1 MPLSFTPLR
10 RAWAVLAI
18 TVSFAYCASANDD
31 AGADIIAYLNG
42 LDSFVADFT
51 QTRLDEDGELLDTA
65 RGRCHIK
72 RPGRFRWVYREPYPQ
87 LIVSD
92 GELLWIYDQDLEQ
105 ITRTAVDEAG
115 HGSPAALLGRETDI
129 ARHYRVTPLETRDGQ
144 DWFRLES
151 REAAS
156 DFEAIELA
164 FAEGEVRGMRLVD
177 NLGQETVLAFSNIV
191 RNGPVADA
199 LFEFTPPAG
208 VDVIEGGMP

>member
-1 MPLSFTPLR
+1 MSFAPLR
-10 RAWAVLAI
+10 RAWSVLAI
-18 TVSFAYCASANDD
+18 TVSCAFGASANNDSS
-31 AGADIIAYLNG
+31 AGIIAYLNG

-65 RGRCHIK
+65 QGRCHIK

-92 GELLWIYDQDLEQ
+92 GDTLWIYDQDLEQ

-129 ARHYRVTPLETRDGQ
+129 ARHYQVTALESRDGQ

-164 FAEGEVRGMRLVD
+164 FAEGEVRAMRLVD
-177 NLGQETVLAFSNIV
+177 NLGQETVLTFSSIV
-191 RNGPVADA
+191 RNGPVEDA
-199 LFEFTPPAG
+199 LFEFTPPPG
-208 VDVIEGGMP
+208 VDVIEGAMP